1 MAMEI
6 LSNFEKTE
14 EIKKILGAL
23 EHTNDSIFITGKA
36 GTGKSS
42 LLREFLKTTKKKSVV
57 LAPTGIAALNVGGQ
71 TIHSFFRFSNSL
83 INPEKI
89 KTDYDRRGLFAS
101 LDTIII
107 DEISMVRVD
116 LIDGIDVSLRK
127 NRNKPDQP
135 FGGVQI
141 VFFGD
146 LFQLPPILNEGE
158 REVLESKNYAS
169 HYFFDAHIFKDY
181 YYKTF
186 ELTKIFRQ
194 DEKEKAFISLLNNI
208 RVNTATEADMD
219 CLNLRLQDVQADE
232 EYIYLTARRETSDR
246 LNYEKLN
253 ALPTCKK
260 VYLGEVFGNF
270 TESDIDSD
278 KTDRR
283 YPAPVQLELKEGAR
297 IMMLNNDSDKRW
309 VNGTRGV
316 IEKLQDDVIAVDLNG
331 KKHQVL
337 PYTWHR
343 TEYSYNPVLNKIE
356 ETPAGTYTQFPMQ
369 LAYAITIHKSQ
380 GMTFD
385 KAIVDI
391 GKGAFAHG
399 QVYVAL
405 SRCKTFTDMYINNP
419 IMESDIMID
428 PVIVEYYNSLRS
440 PETAKLD
447 SKIDLKKEFETDLG
461 LYLGKI
467 TATGFNTDVVNK
479 IIGSKASKLDGALFL
494 AGGEKTSTLWVLHT
508 KFHVARYS
516 IEALCL
522 NKKYETLIPK
532 NLQRKAADKLKNVG
546 FDVDLLNNGDNT

>member
-1 MAMEI
+1 MEI